1 MRNCRAEHLYQTVG
15 VHKLNAMSARL
26 HDPCYSI
33 KKEYGSSVNAFVHP
47 KNPDATFPQT
57 SKPIIHDF
65 RSHKMDNGGLT
76 AVNVFRKH
84 LLPNAKQSKYKTR
97 TMTREEADAEEA
109 MRKEKKLKKQTEEI
123 SEDDN
128 VVLQEPEQ
136 PISVDELMTLTDKL
150 KIGKKSKKER
160 AEEEA
165 AAQITIKSKGI
176 KKKNENFKKAK
187 RQLLF
192 K

>member
-1 MRNCRAEHLYQTVG
+1 
-15 VHKLNAMSARL
+15 
-26 HDPCYSI
+26 
-33 KKEYGSSVNAFVHP
+33 
-47 KNPDATFPQT
+47 
-57 SKPIIHDF
+57 
-65 RSHKMDNGGLT
+65 MDNGGLT

>member
-1 MRNCRAEHLYQTVG
+1 
-15 VHKLNAMSARL
+15 
-26 HDPCYSI
+26 
-33 KKEYGSSVNAFVHP
+33 
-47 KNPDATFPQT
+47 
-57 SKPIIHDF
+57 
-65 RSHKMDNGGLT
+65 MDNGGLT

-136 PISVDELMTLTDKL
+136 SISVDELMTLTDKL